1 LKIEDW
7 ELLRNYGFGAGKA
20 VSFFLGTGIMFG
32 GFKLGLMIVG
42 SATVAKY
49 KSFNTPYI
57 GQGAQPYTLGTGVL
71 DKCALKLK
79 ILYSSIDFPQLEG

>member
-1 LKIEDW
+1 
-7 ELLRNYGFGAGKA
+7 
-20 VSFFLGTGIMFG
+20 MFG

-49 KSFNTPYI
+49 KSFNRPYI